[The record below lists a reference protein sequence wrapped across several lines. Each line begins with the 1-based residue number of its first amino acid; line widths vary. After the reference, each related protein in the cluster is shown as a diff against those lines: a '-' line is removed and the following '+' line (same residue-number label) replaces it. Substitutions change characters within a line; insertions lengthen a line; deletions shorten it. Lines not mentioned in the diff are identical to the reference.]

1 MKHTAGRDLGP
12 DQNGGAKFYFANT
25 GVTMNI
31 KQVVSTVAL
40 FCTATMMIGHAITFS
55 PSSAEPQDD
64 PPNGLRRMVR
74 MLQKRELIDF
84 ETLGVRFEINSG
96 ISSCCYSQ
104 C

>member
-1 MKHTAGRDLGP
+1 
-12 DQNGGAKFYFANT
+12 
-25 GVTMNI
+25 MNI

-55 PSSAEPQDD
+55 PSSAGPQDD

-84 ETLGVRFEINSG
+84 ETLGVRFEIKG
-96 ISSCCYSQ
+96 LSQ
-104 C
+104 ITRTNTL